1 MEPILPLYP
10 LGVLALLFVGN
21 TAVGIS
27 LRPAECACGE
37 DTTQAQTSVEVER
50 PSRFRLRF
58 RPPRPVFEEISL
70 DEAGRLAAEQGVS
83 VGWFGLQPMAFGEFH
98 PSGHLCGAVI
108 AARPRC
114 GALDDG
120 VTIEVRSILH
130 RDVGRC
136 RLLLAG
142 VTTIAR
148 QCGFTRML
156 IGERTGRDIDLEAI
170 GFAKLPAGDTD
181 SDVLLG
187 RVLRFG
193 ERIK

>member
-1 MEPILPLYP
+1 M
-10 LGVLALLFVGN
+10 
-21 TAVGIS
+21 
-27 LRPAECACGE
+27 
-37 DTTQAQTSVEVER
+37 
-50 PSRFRLRF
+50 
-58 RPPRPVFEEISL
+58 
-70 DEAGRLAAEQGVS
+70 
-83 VGWFGLQPMAFGEFH
+83 
-98 PSGHLCGAVI
+98 
-108 AARPRC
+108 
-114 GALDDG
+114 
-120 VTIEVRSILH
+120 TIEVRSILH